1 MDNSRTQIKQEA
13 GSSGFMK
20 KNESNLE
27 IYEQLR
33 IAAWW
38 GKGRLLDGS
47 KGLGGQLGRWGCRG
61 LWALVPG
68 SGTLGEVSEGTL
80 DKWDKWS
87 QMWGRH
93 FLSIRGRGHLST
105 SILIQFSIGLGGGES
120 WLGTKEKGG
129 IGSIGMLS
137 CLGGRDEERGE
148 GERDSEIETE
158 RQTNRERQEGR
169 ERQKYRERG
178 RAVPPCSV
186 LCTLLVVFHVR
197 AVLVPLSA
205 SLVP

>member
-1 MDNSRTQIKQEA
+1 
-13 GSSGFMK
+13 MK

-68 SGTLGEVSEGTL
+68 SGALGEVFEGAL
-80 DKWDKWS
+80 DKWGKWS
-87 QMWGRH
+87 PMWGRD

-105 SILIQFSIGLGGGES
+105 SILIQFSIGLGGS

-137 CLGGRDEERGE
+137 CLSGRE

-158 RQTNRERQEGR
+158 RQTNR
-169 ERQKYRERG
+169 
-178 RAVPPCSV
+178 
-186 LCTLLVVFHVR
+186 
-197 AVLVPLSA
+197 
-205 SLVP
+205 